1 MSRDLHDGD
10 GPVGDAGP
18 VEGPDTDPASDHG
31 TQTTNQLVDGV
42 QQFHD
47 GGRVWEADDVICS
60 TLRARNTGIAVAL
73 LFLVHPSLD
82 TDLGKMLR
90 VISFLKIK
98 SISILPDEPTW

>member
-1 MSRDLHDGD
+1 MARDLHDGD

-31 TQTTNQLVDGV
+31 TQTTNQLVHGV

-47 GGRVWEADDVICS
+47 GGRIWEADDVICS
-60 TLRARNTGIAVAL
+60 ALRARNTGIAVAL

-82 TDLGKMLR
+82 TNLE
-90 VISFLKIK
+90 KI
-98 SISILPDEPTW
+98 IV